1 MTLSSS
7 TLVRAC
13 LFTLPLLA
21 FSVNEALASQA
32 AVKWTDTAT
41 TESGF
46 KIDRK
51 VSPTGTYAQLALT
64 PANSV
69 AFVDSPLA
77 ASTTY
82 CYRVRAYN
90 TGGDSGYSPELCG
103 TMR

>member
-1 MTLSSS
+1 MPLSSS

-32 AVKWTDTAT
+32 TLHWTDMAT
-41 TESGF
+41 NESGF
-46 KIDRK
+46 KVERK
-51 VSPTGTYAQLALT
+51 VGTTGTYAQIALT
-64 PANSV
+64 AANIGS
-69 AFVDSPLA
+69 FVDPSLS

-90 TGGDSGYSPELCG
+90 TGGNSGYSNEMCG
-103 TMR
+103 TTR